1 MVNGSLEQEAKAL
14 AEQLGV
20 ADRIIFEGFVDDP
33 TDAYASS
40 DQARPLTVRGEAEA
54 LAAGRF
60 LVKQAVVIE
69 SVWVSPYL
77 RAQQTA
83 DQVLKSIRAT
93 ERETLGAITPESS
106 PKKFIAQLNQSDCD
120 NLLVVSHN
128 PFVSSLIGLLCDGAE
143 RYGPAYFIRRS
154 QARADRG
161 FNPEYFP

>member
-1 MVNGSLEQEAKAL
+1 MN
-14 AEQLGV
+14 
-20 ADRIIFEGFVDDP
+20 IIIMRHGQA
-33 TDAYASS
+33 DAYASS

-143 RYGPAYFIRRS
+143 RYGPPMSPASMAMLTAENLLPGCCELVWLRHAPLF
-154 QARADRG
+154 
-161 FNPEYFP
+161 E